1 MPNAQSV
8 APGALS
14 YPKWTNGHVGKAF
27 KLTKTLGL
35 QALVSSPKS
44 CRPCIYRVIFL
55 TRLLQKRHL
64 QILPAPQ
71 TLTYYIVWMAN
82 CFTENHQFLPGGYR
96 LQTRNF
102 IFRYPT

>member
-1 MPNAQSV
+1 MPKAQSV

-27 KLTKTLGL
+27 MLTKTLGL

-55 TRLLQKRHL
+55 TRLLQKCHL

-82 CFTENHQFLPGGYR
+82 SVSPRTINSYLAGIAYKLETLYSD
-96 LQTRNF
+96 
-102 IFRYPT
+102 